1 MILLFIFL
9 DDIINPNQ
17 NNPRASAF
25 FQNLRIME
33 YSASVLRENT
43 QILWYGVSEEIA
55 ELDNKKRGSREINV
69 ILKEFTQ
76 ICAILKRVKQIFAE
90 F

>member
-1 MILLFIFL
+1 
-9 DDIINPNQ
+9 
-17 NNPRASAF
+17 
-25 FQNLRIME
+25 ME